1 MGGKLGSD
9 FDSTKPAN
17 SSPVKQG
24 AFWIRDLKGRIKA
37 HLGVLMNLETG
48 DFKDNVIRS
57 EALRDTGVVPG
68 TYSRLTVN
76 SKGQATKGFDSTEQR
91 TARVYRAVFLPDGTG
106 YYDTDVGVTTVAG
119 TSQTYPSDNPFSG
132 TYTAI
137 NGSQFYAFTFT
148 VPLNVRRLKVVQV
161 GGGGGGDA
169 TYSGGGG
176 QGAIYT
182 IPVTPESSIAIYV
195 GVGGSGGTGGGV
207 SAVDVGSLH
216 VETPGGDGG
225 SGSHGTAVNGGDYS
239 GDVGVLM
246 CDGADGA
253 TGAGGKSGCS
263 IVSSNYGYPYG
274 TGATNAGPS
283 TTGEGGIVV
292 LEWVV

>member
-68 TYSRLTVN
+68 TYSRLKVN
-76 SKGQATKGFDSTEQR
+76 SKGQAIEGFDSTEQR

-106 YYDTDVGVTTVAG
+106 YYDTDVGATTVTG

-132 TYTAI
+132 TYAAI

-148 VPLNVRRLKVVQV
+148 VPLNVRRLKVIQV

-207 SAVDVGSLH
+207 SGSMLVLCMSKLLEVTADPDLTVLQSTVVTTPEMSECSCVMERTVPPVPAGSLDAPLCRPITG
-216 VETPGGDGG
+216 TP
-225 SGSHGTAVNGGDYS
+225 TAPGRRML
-239 GDVGVLM
+239 VLRRP
-246 CDGADGA
+246 ARA
-253 TGAGGKSGCS
+253 
-263 IVSSNYGYPYG
+263 VS
-274 TGATNAGPS
+274 
-283 TTGEGGIVV
+283 
-292 LEWVV
+292 